1 MVPDALS
8 HGTCRLRGTV
18 AHRTPPRGLGL
29 PTERRLAALLNADV
43 VGYSRLMSTDEAG
56 TLQTLKSYEARVIDP
71 TITRNKGRIVKR
83 MGDGYLAEFA
93 SVVDAVE
100 CAIEWQRHQVA
111 EGEQRLTFRI
121 GVHVGDVIVVG
132 ADIYGDG
139 VNISA
144 RLEALAE
151 PGCIVL
157 SEDAYRQVRDRV
169 AAQFHD
175 LGEHKVKNIPR
186 ALRVWE
192 WRSVMPVPSRLRNVS
207 LPPVEVPSIVILPFR
222 NFTGDPANDYLADGF
237 RMDIQNALVKVSGL
251 FIIASGSAYA
261 FRGVSAEQTG
271 STLNVGYALQGSIRA
286 AGKRIRV
293 SAELTEA
300 ASGRIVWSDQFDRTL
315 DDLFDLQDE
324 VTQRILEAMEVK
336 LIQGEQAR
344 VWNKT
349 LKDPRALEAFYKGVH
364 AFYQMNREDMQR
376 ARQYFERVA
385 EIRPNVAIGATWVA
399 MTHWFDLQRGWSD
412 LPEKSKELARH
423 WAEIAASMPDADGQ
437 AHSALSYLYL
447 LERRFD
453 EALAAGRC
461 AVANRPTCAYA
472 NCFYGNVLHYCGEY
486 ERAVHHIKLAIR
498 TQPLHPPFY
507 LHMLAG
513 AYRAGGDFKAAL
525 LASKQA
531 LELSSGDVA
540 GQVILASAYVGLGM
554 PDMARETAADI
565 QRIEPSFSVTRFMG
579 GQPYRDAGAVTQ
591 YASELRSAGLSA

>member
-1 MVPDALS
+1 
-8 HGTCRLRGTV
+8 
-18 AHRTPPRGLGL
+18 L

-43 VGYSRLMSTDEAG
+43 VGYSRLMSRDEAG
-56 TLQTLKSYEARVIDP
+56 TLQTLKKYEARVIDP
-71 TITRNKGRIVKR
+71 TITRHKGRIVKR

-100 CAIEWQRHQVA
+100 CAIEWQRHQAA
-111 EGEQRLTFRI
+111 EGEQPLTFRM
-121 GVHVGDVIVVG
+121 GVHLGDVIVEG

-169 AAQFHD
+169 AAQFCD
-175 LGEHKVKNIPR
+175 LGEYKVKNMPR
-186 ALRVWE
+186 TLRVWE
-192 WRSVMPVPSRLRNVS
+192 WRGRMAVPSRLRNVR
-207 LPPVEVPSIVILPFR
+207 LPPIEVPSIVILPFR
-222 NFTGDPANDYLADGF
+222 NLTGDPVNDYLADGF

-261 FRGVSAEQTG
+261 FRGIRAEETG
-271 STLNVGYALQGSIRA
+271 CTLNVQYALQGSIRA
-286 AGKRIRV
+286 SGKRVRV
-293 SAELTEA
+293 SPELTET

-315 DDLFDLQDE
+315 DDSFDLQDE
-324 VTQRILEAMEVK
+324 ITKRILEAMNVK

-344 VWNKT
+344 VWHKT
-349 LKDPRALEAFYKGVH
+349 LKDLRALEAFYKGVH
-364 AFYQMNREDMQR
+364 AFYQMNREGMQR

-423 WAEIAASMPDADGQ
+423 WAEIAASMSDADGQ
-437 AHSALSYLYL
+437 AYSALSYFYL

-472 NCFYGNVLHYCGEY
+472 NCFYGNVLHYCSEY
-486 ERAVHHIKLAIR
+486 ERAIHHINLAIR

-513 AYRAGGDFKAAL
+513 AYRARGDFEAAL

-531 LELSSGDVA
+531 LELSPGDVA
-540 GQVILASAYVGLGM
+540 SQVILASAYIGLGM
-554 PDMARETAADI
+554 PDMARETAADS
-565 QRIEPSFSVTRFMG
+565 QRIEPSFSVTRFME
-579 GQPYRDAGAVTQ
+579 GQPYRDAGIVTQ
-591 YASELRSAGLSA
+591 YVSELRSAGLPA